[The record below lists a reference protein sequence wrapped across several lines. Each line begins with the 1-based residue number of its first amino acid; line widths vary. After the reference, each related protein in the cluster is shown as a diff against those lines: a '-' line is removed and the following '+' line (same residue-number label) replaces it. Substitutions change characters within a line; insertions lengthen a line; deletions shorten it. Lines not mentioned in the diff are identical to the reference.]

1 MIYFLVKGLAYGSAI
16 ILVGSLFTTR
26 RLMAHLPQGRVR
38 KHWNAMLALIMIFLV
53 GYLAFALAFRDGQTR
68 LFDLIVPGIFFSGA
82 CFVWL
87 TANLSLQTAADVMRI
102 SLLEHENISDPLTG
116 IFNRRFLERRL
127 SEEITRALRHD
138 LPLSI
143 LLIDIDHFKLVND
156 RYGHRAGDL
165 VLTSFAKLLENQLR
179 EPDILARYGG
189 EEFMVIAPHTPH
201 QNAVELAERLRMHV
215 ESNNFGLTISENQT
229 LEIRLTCCIGVG
241 SLSKELDS
249 VEKLFQSV
257 DENLYRAKYA
267 GRNRVKASVEYG
279 MS

>member
-1 MIYFLVKGLAYGSAI
+1 MIHFLEKGLAFAGAL
-16 ILVGSLFTTR
+16 ILVGSLFTIR
-26 RLMAHLPQGRVR
+26 RLMARLPRGRVR
-38 KHWNAMLALIMIFLV
+38 KQWYAMLALIIIFLA
-53 GYLAFALAFRDGQTR
+53 GYLSFALAAPDGQTR
-68 LFDLIVPGIFFSGA
+68 LFDLIVPGIFFLGA

-87 TANLSLQTAADVMRI
+87 TANFSLQTAVDIMRI
-102 SLLEHENISDPLTG
+102 SLLEHENISDSLTG

-201 QNAVELAERLRMHV
+201 QHAVELAERLRMHV
-215 ESNNFGLTISENQT
+215 ESNNFGLNISQHQT

-249 VEKLFQSV
+249 VEKLYQSV

-267 GRNRVKASVEYG
+267 GRNRVNANVG
-279 MS
+279 